1 MNNRAN
7 ECRGK
12 RKYETQANAIA
23 ASVAL
28 KKRTG
33 GDKAN
38 AYFCTECGKFHMG
51 RKGGRNNKGENMLK
65 FLAKEALKQPPKVLE
80 PVSIS
85 KLSWVAERVR
95 LGQSGVFS
103 ELATI
108 TPDIARHLLEY
119 NVDNR
124 RVKKALVDQI
134 ASDIKNNLWQV
145 NGEAII
151 VAKDGQLNDG
161 QHRLNAVIEANKP
174 VKTIIIFGVDRSSRL
189 TVDMGA
195 ARSTGDFLGMNGVK
209 HGPKAAAIA
218 TQHWLF
224 RRGVYSHTTT
234 GTGATKQLL
243 LNEHQRYAK
252 EIDAGAALIDNNKFL
267 RSHGGTAIGVAHILC
282 HRANS
287 SMAEIFFH
295 TLATGEGLKRG
306 SPVLLLRNWLIE
318 SKQQKLRANHKLEV
332 ILRYWNAFV
341 RGAQVNRRFA
351 VRGEYPKVE
360 G

>member
-12 RKYETQANAIA
+12 RQYETQANAIA

-38 AYFCTECGKFHMG
+38 AYFCTECGKFHIG
-51 RKGGRNNKGENMLK
+51 RKGGSNNKGEKMLK
-65 FLAKEALKQPPKVLE
+65 FLAKEALRQPPKVLD

-95 LGQSGVFS
+95 RGQSGVFS

-119 NVDNR
+119 NEDNR

-134 ASDIKNNLWQV
+134 AKDITNGFWQV

-151 VAKDGQLNDG
+151 VAKDGSLNDG
-161 QHRLNAVIEANKP
+161 QHRLNAIVQANSP
-174 VKTIIIFGVDRSSRL
+174 VQTIIIFGVERESRY

-195 ARSTGDFLGMNGVK
+195 ARTSADFLGMNNVPYNTLASAVANLHISYRRGFYSIMYGSDRPTKQELLAEYHRYKKEIQPACKFIMGHKFLNANGSQAMGLAWILLHRVNF
-209 HGPKAAAIA
+209 AAA
-218 TQHWLF
+218 
-224 RRGVYSHTTT
+224 
-234 GTGATKQLL
+234 
-243 LNEHQRYAK
+243 E
-252 EIDAGAALIDNNKFL
+252 E
-267 RSHGGTAIGVAHILC
+267 
-282 HRANS
+282 
-287 SMAEIFFH
+287 FFYG
-295 TLATGEGLKRG
+295 LATGEDLQRG
-306 SPVLLLRNWLIE
+306 SPILALRNRIIE
-318 SKQQKLRANHKLEV
+318 TKKDRLRAWQKLEM
-332 ILRYWNAFV
+332 ILRYWNAWRTGRKNTV
-341 RGAQVNRRFA
+341 RLNLK
-351 VRGEYPKVE
+351 GEYPTISR
-360 G
+360 